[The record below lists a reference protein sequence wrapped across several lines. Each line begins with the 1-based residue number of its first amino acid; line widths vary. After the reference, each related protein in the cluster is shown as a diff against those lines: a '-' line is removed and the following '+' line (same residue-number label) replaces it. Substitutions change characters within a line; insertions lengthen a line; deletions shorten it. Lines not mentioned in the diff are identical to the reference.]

1 MPGMMICTPMSRT
14 FFLTDAKVTIG
25 FAAAAAAATDDDDDE
40 DGTVDA
46 GGPEPGLLLLIPLI
60 DGTIAT
66 EVALVV

>member
-14 FFLTDAKVTIG
+14 FFLTDVKVTIG
-25 FAAAAAAATDDDDDE
+25 FAAAAATDDDDDE

-46 GGPEPGLLLLIPLI
+46 GGPEPGLLLLIPLF